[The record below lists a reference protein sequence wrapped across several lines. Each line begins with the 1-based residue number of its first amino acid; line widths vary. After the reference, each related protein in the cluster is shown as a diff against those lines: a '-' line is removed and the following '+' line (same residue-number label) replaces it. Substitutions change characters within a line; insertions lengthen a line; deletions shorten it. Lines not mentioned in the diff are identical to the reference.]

1 MTARI
6 CSLCA
11 SCSDVNRARYLQS
24 QNVRRSRP
32 KQVHPLRTHGLR
44 HRTLGPAEEMRVR
57 SRRSQVG
64 QIRGRANLKEEVSGM
79 LYAPPEE
86 KVNQDIVM
94 MLQSHVDSL
103 KRQRLI
109 DALLHERF
117 YR

>member
-1 MTARI
+1 
-6 CSLCA
+6 
-11 SCSDVNRARYLQS
+11 
-24 QNVRRSRP
+24 
-32 KQVHPLRTHGLR
+32 
-44 HRTLGPAEEMRVR
+44 
-57 SRRSQVG
+57 
-64 QIRGRANLKEEVSGM
+64 M

-86 KVNQDIVM
+86 KVNQDIVIDSKRKLKPIKLAA